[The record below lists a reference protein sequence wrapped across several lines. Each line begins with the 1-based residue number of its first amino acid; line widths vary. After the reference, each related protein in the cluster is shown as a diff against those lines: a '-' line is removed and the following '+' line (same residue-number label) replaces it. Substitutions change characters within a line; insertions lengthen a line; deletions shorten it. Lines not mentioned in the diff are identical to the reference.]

1 MKISSG
7 WAKNLPI
14 LAPAGLGTRP
24 TRSRVR
30 EAVVSSLQFQIPGSV
45 VVDCFAG
52 SGALGMEMLSRGAKS
67 CLFIEN
73 DKSAL
78 ERLKE
83 NLKNMELRAASAGVV
98 KPNYTILSQDLERL
112 PFRWPKD
119 YQGVDIF
126 WADPPYDMVARWLDG
141 VLKRNESFPNINGV
155 LALELRSSD
164 SILVEKLIQ
173 DSPKFR
179 LKNSKKYGETMI
191 MFLEGLNPLI
201 GEEE

>member
-1 MKISSG
+1 
-7 WAKNLPI
+7 
-14 LAPAGLGTRP
+14 
-24 TRSRVR
+24 
-30 EAVVSSLQFQIPGSV
+30 
-45 VVDCFAG
+45 
-52 SGALGMEMLSRGAKS
+52 MEMLSRGAKS
-67 CLFIEN
+67 CLFVEN

-83 NLKNMELRAASAGVV
+83 NLKNLELRAASAGVV
-98 KPNYTILSQDLERL
+98 KPNYTVLSQDLERL

-119 YQGVDIF
+119 FQGVDIF
-126 WADPPYDMVARWLDG
+126 WADPPYGMVTRWLDG
-141 VLKRNESFPNINGV
+141 VLKRNEAFPNINGV

-191 MFLEGLNPLI
+191 MFLEGLNPLT